1 MNTKKANRLFLV
13 TILFSISISMLL
25 SLMALTGF
33 ELPFIPN
40 MLSSEL
46 ILVLPALSFGL
57 CSGDRMNTFFP
68 FHRIRISTGL
78 LTLLYTALVIPMTVF
93 LNALSMLFVD
103 NTVLEMS
110 DDFLK
115 WPMWVTILLI
125 GIYGPFCEEC
135 VFRGV
140 MLQSYRRSGRVLGA
154 MILSAILFGLMHL
167 NFNQA
172 SYAIVI
178 GFMLAMLVEATGSL
192 WTSVICHALFNT
204 ENVVMMYVEEKYAPE
219 LLKQTQDMSDQ
230 AYHQMLVQQI
240 GIYGAVAAV
249 CTLLAVLLVFK
260 IADHEGRGNYFR
272 SIWKRKEKNAE
283 GMPVQKK
290 PGFITVPLILAVL
303 VAVGFMFISM

>member
-1 MNTKKANRLFLV
+1 
-13 TILFSISISMLL
+13 
-25 SLMALTGF
+25 
-33 ELPFIPN
+33 
-40 MLSSEL
+40 
-46 ILVLPALSFGL
+46 
-57 CSGDRMNTFFP
+57 
-68 FHRIRISTGL
+68 
-78 LTLLYTALVIPMTVF
+78 
-93 LNALSMLFVD
+93 
-103 NTVLEMS
+103 
-110 DDFLK
+110 
-115 WPMWVTILLI
+115 
-125 GIYGPFCEEC
+125 
-135 VFRGV
+135 
-140 MLQSYRRSGRVLGA
+140 
-154 MILSAILFGLMHL
+154 
-167 NFNQA
+167 
-172 SYAIVI
+172 
-178 GFMLAMLVEATGSL
+178 MLAMLVEATGSL